1 MVSCNDEKTNEDG
14 TYSVVDKLKWDQI
27 KIT

>member
-14 TYSVVDKLKWDQI
+14 TYSVVDKLRSGTK
-27 KIT
+27 